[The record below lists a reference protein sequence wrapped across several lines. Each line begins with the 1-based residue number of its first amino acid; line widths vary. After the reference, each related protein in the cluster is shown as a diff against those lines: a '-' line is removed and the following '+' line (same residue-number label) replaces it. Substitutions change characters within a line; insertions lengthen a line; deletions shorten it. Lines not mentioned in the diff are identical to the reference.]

1 MIWYGTEH
9 SLLSLYHTGHSDC
22 CKHLEKEL
30 QSYKSEVNILQS
42 ALSACKEEIKLLQHQ
57 LSSAESTFSEEISQR
72 DAQISYLETELDHKA
87 QLIAHL
93 TKQLHQMKIEFTQV
107 LEAGSVMQSV
117 ALPTA
122 GDCDGGLTQRVGPE
136 HPKMGTTGQ
145 IRRRVRRATAS
156 ALPHDPDKKSSE
168 KATTRRSLPTPV
180 HTPPSVS
187 PRPPSTSPPQRLLR
201 RASRV
206 THRNPQHASAHQ
218 DVSLKP
224 QSTTSLDPVQL
235 HKKAP
240 DVTDLLKQEGNL
252 STNVCVITRSLPPV
266 LPPIPT
272 NSNFV
277 AHQNSE
283 TSSCRI
289 PESHQQYPLHP
300 TQHRHVILARSQG
313 LNSAPSSVRVLA
325 GRRTRHLRQNHCEGK
340 SVREGEVES
349 EESRSKAEGIL
360 LVKEEPHHQKS
371 QAWQGLHQ
379 SGSD

>member
-1 MIWYGTEH
+1 M
-9 SLLSLYHTGHSDC
+9 
-22 CKHLEKEL
+22 
-30 QSYKSEVNILQS
+30 
-42 ALSACKEEIKLLQHQ
+42 
-57 LSSAESTFSEEISQR
+57 
-72 DAQISYLETELDHKA
+72 
-87 QLIAHL
+87 
-93 TKQLHQMKIEFTQV
+93 
-107 LEAGSVMQSV
+107 MQSV

-122 GDCDGGLTQRVGPE
+122 SDCDSGLGQRVGSE

-156 ALPHDPDKKSSE
+156 ALPHNPHKKSLE
-168 KATTRRSLPTPV
+168 TRRSLPTPV

-187 PRPPSTSPPQRLLR
+187 PRPPSTSPPQRLLH

-206 THRNPQHASAHQ
+206 AHRNPQHASAHQ
-218 DVSLKP
+218 DASP

-240 DVTDLLKQEGNL
+240 DVTDLLKQEGN
-252 STNVCVITRSLPPV
+252 SATNVCVITRSSPPV

-272 NSNFV
+272 ISNFV

-300 TQHRHVILARSQG
+300 TRHRHVILARSQG

-325 GRRTRHLRQNHCEGK
+325 GRRARNLRQSHCEGK
-340 SVREGEVES
+340 SVKEGKVES
-349 EESRSKAEGIL
+349 GENRSKAEGIL
-360 LVKEEPHHQKS
+360 LVKEEPRHQKS
-371 QAWQGLHQ
+371 QAWQELHQ